1 MEPGKDYVLI
11 HNGPEA
17 GRADGQGRG
26 SAQLPVVDHRSH
38 VPLHPHG
45 FERLAERITL
55 LARLRPDAGS
65 GQRNTGLAGL
75 RHGRRFPLPKQPGMR
90 LSIES
95 AGRVAHFTP
104 IRRVLGGSIQQRPAL
119 RRDQQRRR
127 PAPSGRKGSTG
138 NRSPKRPH
146 SPSNS
151 GQLLVCFKS
160 DALRNE
166 RGWRAVFSADC
177 LTLSVGETSRPATY
191 ASLVAS

>member
-1 MEPGKDYVLI
+1 MPLGKVVTLVIEDFDMEPGKDYVLI

-75 RHGRRFPLPKQPGMR
+75 RHGRRFPLPKQHYR
-90 LSIES
+90 LR
-95 AGRVAHFTP
+95 AP
-104 IRRVLGGSIQQRPAL
+104 GGSPISL
-119 RRDQQRRR
+119 RF
-127 PAPSGRKGSTG
+127 
-138 NRSPKRPH
+138 
-146 SPSNS
+146 
-151 GQLLVCFKS
+151 VEF
-160 DALRNE
+160 
-166 RGWRAVFSADC
+166 
-177 LTLSVGETSRPATY
+177 
-191 ASLVAS
+191 